1 MKFTDEDDFSIQ
13 ATRLAIY
20 FAKEA
25 LSLFDTHAA
34 EAAPDESRSN
44 IFAPSQ
50 EITASDLTPQITHLP
65 SHEIF
70 ALLCETALDNTKVWG
85 GSYLSLQNHRE
96 VLEGLVHA
104 DFLSDFWQKVEESL
118 LVDPSNSS
126 EKDKKVKDFIK
137 RKSLICNLWRNTISS
152 SEEEEDV
159 ERDAE
164 ILGEEIMEWLATK
177 NTAKSLHAPLKLEI
191 SRVFEKVTTI
201 LSHHPS
207 QNLSLTN
214 DTQHPTLSAPTLS
227 HQKKP

>member
-44 IFAPSQ
+44 IFTPGQ

-70 ALLCETALDNTKVWG
+70 ALLCETAIDNTKVWG

-104 DFLSDFWQKVEESL
+104 GFLSDFWQKVAEGLS
-118 LVDPSNSS
+118 VNPSNPS
-126 EKDKKVKDFIK
+126 EKDTIKDFIK
-137 RKSLICNLWRNTISS
+137 RKSLICNLWRNTTS

-164 ILGEEIMEWLATK
+164 ILGEEIMDWLATK

-214 DTQHPTLSAPTLS
+214 DTQHPTLPAPTLS
-227 HQKKP
+227 YKKKP